1 MIYFRKIRFKNLLSY
16 GNYFTEIDL
25 TGGNIN
31 VITATNGSGKT
42 AFLDA
47 IVFALF
53 GRPYRKINKPSL
65 INSINEKNLL
75 AEVEFDVG
83 GKSYFV
89 RRGMKPAIF
98 EIYENARKLDES
110 DSVKD
115 QQKYFEEN
123 ILKTSYRSFLQIVIL
138 GANNY
143 IPFMELR
150 TQQRREFI
158 EQLLDIDI
166 FSTMNELLKGRIS
179 KLKSVEQELN
189 VRISNIDHEIKT
201 QQNFIR
207 KLENERNE
215 QTDSI
220 DKEISELQDEIQK
233 KEGEAV
239 ELDNSISDIDKK
251 ISEYD
256 VSKPDKE
263 IKKTHK
269 EKAQFDDRIA
279 SLNEDIKLLHEHS
292 TCPTCTQEITSEHRN
307 NTVQEWQGKIEY
319 FEKQKREVEEREK
332 TIQKTLEEINELT
345 NKRQDLS
352 TKLKVVRNDID
363 RHKRDIER
371 LNNKKTNVRTED
383 IENEKDQLK
392 KKVKQ
397 KEVLNDKQRIVD
409 QKRILFNVATDLL
422 KDTGIKSRIVS
433 QYVPIM
439 NKLINQYLSI
449 MGYPITFTL
458 DQNFDE
464 QIYSR
469 HRESFRYDNFS
480 EGEKQR
486 IDIALLMT
494 WRDIARMKNSVST
507 NLLILDE
514 VFDSSLDSSGMENYL
529 SVLDELK
536 DSNVYIISHRL
547 QASSVENADRI
558 LYVEKKKDFS
568 YMSDSNGNLLLAS

>member
-65 INSINEKNLL
+65 INSINEKNLIS
-75 AEVEFDVG
+75 EVEFDVG

-98 EIYENARKLDES
+98 EIYENGKKLDES

-150 TQQRREFI
+150 SQQRREFI

-189 VRISNIDHEIKT
+189 ARISNVEHEIET
-201 QQNFIR
+201 QQNFIQ

-220 DKEISELQDEIQK
+220 DKEISEFQDEIQK
-233 KEGEAV
+233 KETEIN
-239 ELDNSISDIDKK
+239 ELDNSISNIDKK
-251 ISEYD
+251 ISEYN
-256 VSKPDKE
+256 VSEPDQE
-263 IKKTHK
+263 IKKTNK
-269 EKAQFDDRIA
+269 EKAQYDNRIKT
-279 SLNEDIKLLHEHS
+279 LNEDIQTIRDNS
-292 TCPTCTQEITSEHRN
+292 TCPTCTQEITTEHRN
-307 NTVQEWQGKIEY
+307 KTIQDWQNKIRY
-319 FEKQKREVEEREK
+319 FEEQKSEVSEREK
-332 TIQKTLEEINELT
+332 NLQKTLDDIKKLT
-345 NKRQDLS
+345 NERQDLS
-352 TKLKVVRNDID
+352 MKLKVVKSDID
-363 RHKRDIER
+363 RHKREIER

-383 IENEKDQLK
+383 IEEEKNQLK
-392 KKVKQ
+392 NKENQ
-397 KEVLNDKQRIVD
+397 KSNLNDKKKIIN
-409 QKRILFNVATDLL
+409 QKRMLFNVATDLL

-547 QASSVENADRI
+547 QSSSVENADRI

-568 YMSDSNGNLLLAS
+568 YISDSNGNLLLAS